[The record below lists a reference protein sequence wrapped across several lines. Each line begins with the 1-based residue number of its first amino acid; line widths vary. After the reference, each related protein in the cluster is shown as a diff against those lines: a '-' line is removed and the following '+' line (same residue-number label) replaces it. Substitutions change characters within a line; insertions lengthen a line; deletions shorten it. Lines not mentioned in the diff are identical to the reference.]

1 MTQKNKYRVIAEFTG
16 KYSITV
22 MCKFLSVP
30 RSSYYYWLKN
40 KDCEDKDASLVESIR
55 EGQRA
60 SCGTYGYRRM
70 TIWLNRVYGIIVNSK
85 RVRRVMK
92 EAGLQSVVRKKKKFK
107 KDQGAV
113 YKYDNLLARN
123 FYSSRPNDKMVTDI
137 TYISTGRGKVFLSMV
152 KDLFDNSIRGYCVS
166 RNNDLKLVADTL
178 RETFTNIKTNNDK
191 PVLLHSDQGF
201 QYTSKLYERLTSQYG
216 ITPSMSRKGNCFDN
230 AAAENFFSHLKSEL
244 INRVKLKDYE
254 EAKKAIDDYI
264 RYYNNKRIQVKLK
277 MAPLEYRSHFERV

>member
-85 RVRRVMK
+85 RVRRIMK

-178 RETFTNIKTNNDK
+178 TEVFANIQTNSDK
-191 PVLLHSDQGF
+191 QILLHSDQGF

-264 RYYNNKRIQVKLK
+264 RYYNNERIQVKLK
-277 MAPLEYRSHFERV
+277 MAPLEYRSHFEP

>member
-178 RETFTNIKTNNDK
+178 RETFTNIKTDNDK

-277 MAPLEYRSHFERV
+277 MAPLEYRSHFEP

>member
-55 EGQRA
+55 EGQHA

-85 RVRRVMK
+85 RVRRIMK

-178 RETFTNIKTNNDK
+178 RETFINIKTNTDK
-191 PVLLHSDQGF
+191 PILLHSDQGF

-277 MAPLEYRSHFERV
+277 MAPLEYRSHFEP

>member
-85 RVRRVMK
+85 RVRRIMK

-178 RETFTNIKTNNDK
+178 RETFINIKTNNDK
-191 PVLLHSDQGF
+191 PILLHSDQGF
-201 QYTSKLYERLTSQYG
+201 QYTSKLYESLTAKYG

-244 INRVKLKDYE
+244 IYRVKLKDYE

-264 RYYNNKRIQVKLK
+264 RYYNNERIQVKLK
-277 MAPLEYRSHFERV
+277 MAPLEYRSHFEP

>member
-85 RVRRVMK
+85 RVRRIMK

-191 PVLLHSDQGF
+191 PILLHSDQGF

-277 MAPLEYRSHFERV
+277 MAPLEYRSHFEP

>member
-85 RVRRVMK
+85 RVRRIMK

-191 PVLLHSDQGF
+191 PILLHSDQGF

-264 RYYNNKRIQVKLK
+264 RYYNNERIQVKLK
-277 MAPLEYRSHFERV
+277 MAPLEYRSHFEP

>member
-178 RETFTNIKTNNDK
+178 TEVFANIQTNSDK
-191 PVLLHSDQGF
+191 QILLHSDQGF

-264 RYYNNKRIQVKLK
+264 RYYNNERIQVKLK
-277 MAPLEYRSHFERV
+277 MAPLEYRSHFEP

>member
-178 RETFTNIKTNNDK
+178 RETFTNIKTNNGK
-191 PVLLHSDQGF
+191 LVLLHSDQGF

-230 AAAENFFSHLKSEL
+230 AAAEEGLRRS
-244 INRVKLKDYE
+244 
-254 EAKKAIDDYI
+254 KKGY
-264 RYYNNKRIQVKLK
+264 
-277 MAPLEYRSHFERV
+277 

>member
-55 EGQRA
+55 EGQHA

-85 RVRRVMK
+85 RVRRIMK

-277 MAPLEYRSHFERV
+277 MAPLEYRSHFEP

>member
-92 EAGLQSVVRKKKKFK
+92 KAGLQSVVRKKKKFK

-178 RETFTNIKTNNDK
+178 RETFTNIKTNNGK

-277 MAPLEYRSHFERV
+277 MAPLEYRSHFEP

>member
-16 KYSITV
+16 KYYITV

-277 MAPLEYRSHFERV
+277 MAPLEYRSHFEP

>member
-40 KDCEDKDASLVESIR
+40 KDCEDKDASLVEPIR

-60 SCGTYGYRRM
+60 SCETYGYRRM

-277 MAPLEYRSHFERV
+277 MAPLEYRSHFEP

>member
-55 EGQRA
+55 EGQHA

-178 RETFTNIKTNNDK
+178 RETFINIKTNNDK
-191 PVLLHSDQGF
+191 PILLHSDQGF

-277 MAPLEYRSHFERV
+277 MAPLEYRSHFEP

>member
-1 MTQKNKYRVIAEFTG
+1 MTQKNKNRVIAEFTG

-264 RYYNNKRIQVKLK
+264 RYYNNERIQVKLK
-277 MAPLEYRSHFERV
+277 MAPLEYRSHFEP

>member
-178 RETFTNIKTNNDK
+178 RETFTNIKTDNDK

-264 RYYNNKRIQVKLK
+264 RYYNNKRIQVKFTYIIK
-277 MAPLEYRSHFERV
+277 IIMYCDKT

>member
-178 RETFTNIKTNNDK
+178 RETFINIKTNNDK
-191 PVLLHSDQGF
+191 PILLHSDQGF

-277 MAPLEYRSHFERV
+277 MAPLEYRSHFEP

>member
-1 MTQKNKYRVIAEFTG
+1 MTQKNKNRVIAEFTG

-277 MAPLEYRSHFERV
+277 MAPLEYRSHFEP

>member
-85 RVRRVMK
+85 RVRRIMK

-178 RETFTNIKTNNDK
+178 RETFTNIKTNSDK

-277 MAPLEYRSHFERV
+277 MAPLEYRSHFEP

>member
-277 MAPLEYRSHFERV
+277 MAPLEYRSHFEP

>member
-22 MCKFLSVP
+22 MCKFLSMP

-55 EGQRA
+55 EGQHA

-85 RVRRVMK
+85 RVRRIMK

-178 RETFTNIKTNNDK
+178 RETFINIKTNNDK
-191 PVLLHSDQGF
+191 PILLHSDQGF

-277 MAPLEYRSHFERV
+277 MAPLEYRSHFEP